1 MPNTFSLI
9 SNMQSE
15 SLFIEKEN
23 YQLHLKR
30 FYTLENAPSVFL
42 VHGSIEDGKI
52 FYSKSGKGF
61 APFLAENGFDV
72 FVADL
77 RGRGKS
83 KPHPSR
89 DNNFGMESAF
99 EEDIP
104 DFIEKIKNITGK
116 EPDHWVSHS
125 WGGVH
130 LMAYL
135 AKNEAPNLKSM
146 VFFGSKRDIRVRN
159 LKKFLIVD
167 LLWFGYCTFLAKTKG
182 YLPARKYKI
191 GSADEAKDYFLEV
204 NKWVR
209 SRDWKDLRDDFDYA
223 AALQSK
229 TLPPILSITGAND
242 KQIGHPIDC
251 RRLLKELGDQD
262 NFTFKVIGKK
272 QGYKHDYDHINLLTH
287 KDSKEDHFRE
297 VLEWLRD

>member
-1 MPNTFSLI
+1 MH
-9 SNMQSE
+9 SE

-23 YQLHLKR
+23 YKLHLKR
-30 FYTLENAPSVFL
+30 FWNTDNAPSIFL
-42 VHGSIEDGKI
+42 LHGSIEDGKI
-52 FYSKSGKGF
+52 FYSKSGKGL
-61 APFLAENGFDV
+61 APFLAENGFNV

-83 KPHPSR
+83 TPHPSVH
-89 DNNFGMESAF
+89 NNFGHASAF

-104 DFIEKIKNITGK
+104 DFLEKIKATTGK
-116 EPDHWVSHS
+116 APDHWVSHS

-135 AKNEAPNLKSM
+135 AKNEAPDLKSM

-167 LLWFGYCTFLAKTKG
+167 LLWFGFCTFLAKTKG
-182 YLPARKYKI
+182 YLPAIQYKI

-209 SRDWKDLRDDFDYA
+209 SRDWKDLRDGFDYA
-223 AALQSK
+223 AALKSK
-229 TLPPILSITGAND
+229 KLPPILSITGAND
-242 KQIGHPIDC
+242 RQIGHPTDC
-251 RRLLKELGDQD
+251 RRLLKEVGDQD

-272 QGYKHDYDHINLLTH
+272 QGFKNDYDHINLLTH
-287 KDSKEDHFRE
+287 RDAKYDHFQE
-297 VLEWLRD
+297 VLKWFKRNS

>member
-1 MPNTFSLI
+1 MH
-9 SNMQSE
+9 SE

-23 YQLHLKR
+23 YKLHLKR
-30 FYTLENAPSVFL
+30 FWSTDNAPSVFL

-72 FVADL
+72 FIADL

-83 KPHPSR
+83 TPHASI
-89 DNNFGMESAF
+89 DNNFGHASAF
-99 EEDIP
+99 EKDIP
-104 DFIEKIKNITGK
+104 DFIKKIKSTTGK
-116 EPDHWVSHS
+116 EPKHWVSHS

-135 AKNEAPNLKSM
+135 AKNEAPDLKSM
-146 VFFGSKRDIRVRN
+146 VFFGSKRDIRVQN
-159 LKKFLIVD
+159 LKKWLVVD
-167 LLWFGYCTFLAKTKG
+167 LLWFGFCTFLAKTKG
-182 YLPARKYKI
+182 FLPARQYKI
-191 GSADEAKDYFLEV
+191 GSADEAKNYFLEV

-209 SRDWKDLRDDFDYA
+209 SRDWKDLRDGFDYA
-223 AALQSK
+223 SALQSK
-229 TLPPILSITGAND
+229 KLPPILSITGASD
-242 KQIGHPIDC
+242 RQIGHPVDC
-251 RRLLKELGDQD
+251 QRLLKEIGDQD

-287 KDSKEDHFRE
+287 KDAKDDHFRE
-297 VLEWLRD
+297 VLEWLEAGN